1 MVWPEED
8 MYAAPDPYIFSIYET
23 EAKTKLHL
31 RQTSTVFFP
40 FRDVASLDIYSG
52 KYFPKASY
60 LSEL

>member
-1 MVWPEED
+1 MLPQT
-8 MYAAPDPYIFSIYET
+8 PTFFQSIKT
-23 EAKTKLHL
+23 KAKTKLHL

-40 FRDVASLDIYSG
+40 FRDVASLDICSG

>member
-1 MVWPEED
+1 LYFIIRPF
-8 MYAAPDPYIFSIYET
+8 YSFT
-23 EAKTKLHL
+23 TKTKFHL